1 MNGKIIIKILMILL
15 IILISLLFY
24 LKYFSKSPKKLE
36 KNETVE
42 KINIDENNSST
53 FIENINYVSSDI
65 RGNKYQI
72 TAAQA
77 EIRKNKSDIMF
88 LKNIEAY
95 IVVKDSNTIKV
106 TSDFGKY
113 DAKNFDTIFSKN
125 VTITHPNHRITGEY
139 LDFSFLNNLGTI
151 STNVIY
157 TSNDTNLFADKVEMN
172 LVNKDIK
179 IFMNDDTKKVLLEVN
194 K

>member
-1 MNGKIIIKILMILL
+1 MNGKIKIKILMILL

-42 KINIDENNSST
+42 KIDINENNSST

-72 TAAQA
+72 KAAQA
-77 EIRKNKSDIMF
+77 EIQKNKSDIMF

-95 IVVKDSNTIKV
+95 IIVKDSDTIKV

-179 IFMNDDTKKVLLEVN
+179 IFMNDDTKKVLLEVS

>member
-77 EIRKNKSDIMF
+77 EIQKNKSDIMF

-95 IVVKDSNTIKV
+95 IIVKDSDIIKV

>member
-1 MNGKIIIKILMILL
+1 MVFL
-15 IILISLLFY
+15 IFLISLLLY
-24 LKYFSKSPKKLE
+24 LEYFSKSSKELE
-36 KNETVE
+36 KNKTAE
-42 KINIDENNSST
+42 KINTNKNNSSS
-53 FIENINYVSSDI
+53 FIEGINYASSDI
-65 RGNKYQI
+65 KGNRYQI
-72 TAAQA
+72 TAVRA
-77 EIRKNKSDIMF
+77 EIDKNNADVMF
-88 LKNIEAY
+88 LENIEAY
-95 IVVKDSNTIKV
+95 IFVKDSDTIKV

-113 DAKNFDTIFSKN
+113 NSKNYNTIFSKN
-125 VTITHPNHRITGEY
+125 VTIIHSNHKITGEY

-157 TSNDTNLFADKVEMN
+157 TSNDTNLLADKVEMN

>member
-1 MNGKIIIKILMILL
+1 MILL

-77 EIRKNKSDIMF
+77 EIQKNKSDIMF

-95 IVVKDSNTIKV
+95 IIVKDSDIIKV

-113 DAKNFDTIFSKN
+113 DAKNFDTIFSEN
-125 VTITHPNHRITGEY
+125 VTIT
-139 LDFSFLNNLGTI
+139 
-151 STNVIY
+151 
-157 TSNDTNLFADKVEMN
+157 K
-172 LVNKDIK
+172 
-179 IFMNDDTKKVLLEVN
+179 
-194 K
+194 

>member
-1 MNGKIIIKILMILL
+1 MNGKIIVKILMILL

-36 KNETVE
+36 KNGTVE
-42 KINIDENNSST
+42 KINTDENNSST

-72 TAAQA
+72 TAVRA
-77 EIRKNKSDIMF
+77 EIDKNNSDIMF

-95 IVVKDSNTIKV
+95 IVVKDSETIKV

-113 DAKNFDTIFSKN
+113 DSKNFDTIFSKN
-125 VTITHPNHRITGEY
+125 VTIIHSNHRITGEY

-172 LVNKDIK
+172 LINKDIK
-179 IFMNDDTKKVLLEVN
+179 IFMNDDTKKVLLEV
-194 K
+194 KK

>member
-77 EIRKNKSDIMF
+77 EIQKNKSDIMF

-95 IVVKDSNTIKV
+95 IIVKDSDIIKV

-179 IFMNDDTKKVLLEVN
+179 IFMNDATKKVLLEVS

>member
-77 EIRKNKSDIMF
+77 EIQKNKSDIMF

-95 IVVKDSNTIKV
+95 IIVKDSDIIKV

-113 DAKNFDTIFSKN
+113 DAKNFDTIFSEN